1 MPWTANDCR
10 HLPTV
15 IGGIFSAA
23 AICWLFDPSA
33 AAKTMRLRRANDCG
47 VEEERTS
54 LSGHRPTVPEVHYTI
69 KNYPYDVLVRAFSI
83 YVYTFHAIIL
93 PAGRGEA
100 QVQAY
105 SQDLRE
111 RVLRA
116 PGARGSSDGDCAAL
130 RGEPHW
136 GLSGARPGA
145 RDGSAH
151 QSSDRRPSPVPAGG
165 NGTGAARLDRSP
177 AGSYSG

>member
-69 KNYPYDVLVRAFSI
+69 KNYPYDVLGRASEMRAYEAFVAS
-83 YVYTFHAIIL
+83 AC
-93 PAGRGEA
+93 AGWLIA
-100 QVQAY
+100 
-105 SQDLRE
+105 
-111 RVLRA
+111 
-116 PGARGSSDGDCAAL
+116 
-130 RGEPHW
+130 
-136 GLSGARPGA
+136 
-145 RDGSAH
+145 
-151 QSSDRRPSPVPAGG
+151 SPV
-165 NGTGAARLDRSP
+165 AAPRRSRMWSP
-177 AGSYSG
+177 T

>member
-47 VEEERTS
+47 AEEERTS

-83 YVYTFHAIIL
+83 YVYTFHAIML

-116 PGARGSSDGDCAAL
+116 
-130 RGEPHW
+130 
-136 GLSGARPGA
+136 
-145 RDGSAH
+145 
-151 QSSDRRPSPVPAGG
+151 
-165 NGTGAARLDRSP
+165 LDRGDRPTEIARRFEVSRIGVYQVRGREQETGVRTSLP
-177 AGSYSG
+177 IGGH